1 MTATAH
7 AISLTGI
14 QGVPVRVEAQV
25 GAGLVSTTIVGLA
38 DTALRESKERLR
50 SALLSCQVP
59 SLNRRLTINLS
70 PASLPKTGSGFDLP
84 IAAAVLV
91 ARGELHPD
99 VLRGTVFAAELGLDG
114 SLRPITGVLAQV
126 WAAKERNFDRIVV
139 AQEDHTEAA
148 QVDGIEVI
156 GCHNLSQ
163 LIRAFPLG
171 ESGSVRPGWD
181 GLRGPRTASVSAA
194 GSHTEPTGKEAG
206 PDLVEVR
213 GQPQARRAA
222 LLSAVGGHHLL
233 LYGSAGSGKTMLAE
247 RIGTVLPPL
256 SPRDSMVLAA
266 MRSSA
271 GAAAEVTS
279 GTIPPVQVLS
289 PTTTVAALVGG
300 GQRQVRPGLVSLAH
314 GGVLVLNEAPDFA
327 PRVLDALRGPL
338 DTGEVVLRR
347 SAGEVS
353 FPAQF
358 QLVLTANDCPCGR
371 SEGEESCTCTP
382 MQRRRYQRRLSGPL
396 LDRVDIQLEVRQPT
410 LAQIQE
416 DTPLDSAS
424 ASLMVADARERT
436 RHRWRADGWETNSV
450 VPGKVLRS
458 MPGLPKGFTE
468 VLERNISQGWLSLR
482 GADRILRL
490 AWSAA
495 DLAGRSSPDTDDLS
509 WALELRTGAAWGE
522 L

>member
-50 SALLSCQVP
+50 SALLSCQIP

-91 ARGELHPD
+91 ARGQLHPEALTD
-99 VLRGTVFAAELGLDG
+99 TVFAAELGLDG
-114 SLRPITGVLAQV
+114 SLRAVTGVLAQA
-126 WAAKERNFDRIVV
+126 WAAKERGYARIVV
-139 AQEDHTEAA
+139 ADNDYAEAS
-148 QVDGIEVI
+148 QIEGIEVI
-156 GCHNLSQ
+156 GCKNLRQ
-163 LIRAFPLG
+163 LIAAFPLE
-171 ESGSVRPGWD
+171 ESGRFRAGWEVLRTPIPARASMSGATGEPGM
-181 GLRGPRTASVSAA
+181 
-194 GSHTEPTGKEAG
+194 
-206 PDLVEVR
+206 DLVEVR

-222 LLSAVGGHHLL
+222 LLAAVGAHHLL
-233 LYGSAGSGKTMLAE
+233 LHGSPGSGKTMLAE

-256 SPRDSMVLAA
+256 SARDAMVLAA
-266 MRSSA
+266 MRSAASMSQEHSA
-271 GAAAEVTS
+271 QTQ
-279 GTIPPVQVLS
+279 PPVHVLS
-289 PTTTVAALVGG
+289 PTTTVTALVGG

-314 GGVLVLNEAPDFA
+314 GGILVMNEAPEFA

-347 SAGEVS
+347 AAGEVS

-358 QLVLTANDCPCGR
+358 QLVLTANDCPCGK
-371 SEGEESCTCTP
+371 SGEEGGCTCTP

-396 LDRVDIQLEVRQPT
+396 LDRIDIQLALQQPT

-416 DTPLDSAS
+416 DEPLDSA
-424 ASLMVADARERT
+424 AAANMVEEARART
-436 RHRWRADGWETNSV
+436 LHRWRADGWETNSA
-450 VPGKVLRS
+450 VPGRVLRS
-458 MPGLPKGFTE
+458 MPGLPEGFTS

-490 AWSAA
+490 GWSAA
-495 DLAGRSSPDTDDLS
+495 DLAGHDSPNMDDLK
-509 WALELRTGAAWGE
+509 WALDLRTAAAWGTP
-522 L
+522 